1 MSNPLTLSGHGTGSS
16 IKGAPGDEDDW
27 QSKSSISTIEEHLRL
42 KTTDNQQQSHNF
54 QYSSSVWGENLDN
67 CENHHPD
74 DTSVYQQ
81 LSTKNTS
88 DPLARHY
95 QQQRTM
101 QENKSDVSG
110 GRNEEEAME
119 VDRTHIEESPELRH
133 KTSPSLE
140 SS

>member
-1 MSNPLTLSGHGTGSS
+1 M
-16 IKGAPGDEDDW
+16 
-27 QSKSSISTIEEHLRL
+27 
-42 KTTDNQQQSHNF
+42 
-54 QYSSSVWGENLDN
+54 DN

-88 DPLARHY
+88 DPLAGHY

-110 GRNEEEAME
+110 GRNEE

-133 KTSPSLE
+133 KTSPYLE